1 MLKAK
6 IENNPEEKLICIAT
20 THILYNP
27 KRGDCKLAQVQLL
40 LAHLDRMAFRCSKLI
55 DNKLIPTYWP
65 TILCGDFNC
74 SNTSKLYE
82 FIVESK
88 LKNYKELNRND
99 LSGQFHNINSIRQIE
114 FTILPEHIGISDQS
128 QFKIEVEER
137 FKKVSNDKGDDLE
150 IYCSYGSNH
159 LRHKFNFKSAYKH
172 YNENNE
178 LEITSIVGDEPKKSV
193 DYIFYHSETKNNDN
207 LDNIVSENV
216 QNETNTVSKKRGNN
230 NEEYVKNELELI
242 ATLGLFSINQLD
254 NVYLPN
260 KHFPSDHFLLAAKF
274 ELN

>member
-6 IENNPEEKLICIAT
+6 TENYLEEKLICIAT

-40 LAHLDRMAFRCSKLI
+40 LAHLDRMSFRSSKLI
-55 DNKLIPTYWP
+55 DKKLIPTYWP

-74 SNTSKLYE
+74 SNTSKLYQ

-88 LKNYKELNRND
+88 LKNYKELNRNNI
-99 LSGQFHNINSIRQIE
+99 SGQFHRINSVKQIE

-137 FKKVSNDKGDDLE
+137 FKEISKDDDLE

-159 LRHKFNFKSAYKH
+159 LRHKFDFKSAYKH

-178 LEITSIVGDEPKKSV
+178 LEITSIVGDEPKKTV
-193 DYIFYHSETKNNDN
+193 DYIFYHCENEKNNPE
-207 LDNIVSENV
+207 NINSEIE
-216 QNETNTVSKKRGNN
+216 QEETNTVTKKRGNN
-230 NEEYVKNELELI
+230 SAINHKNELELI
-242 ATLGLFSINQLD
+242 ATLELFTINQLD
-254 NVYLPN
+254 DIYLPN
-260 KHFPSDHFLLAAKF
+260 ENYPSDHFLLAAKF